1 MKPIKTFHV
10 IFGVCDSILQLLL
23 HRHLS
28 KYFSFVQGDLHYAC
42 YIPMRHPMFDL
53 IESILRRVTKLEFF
67 EYYLYKLVVIAYYLV
82 NIKAYEIISTKCRDG
97 RSSINEKRNVY
108 IIETLSYNE
117 ISLRQHL
124 NENKSLW
131 TSPMLVIIGKILCVQ
146 EKRKMRPIFY
156 DLWYNLLFSELTKYK
171 DYVQL
176 LATKK
181 TRLLAWIGLGTSKR
195 SFSIH
200 HFVVPMSTIK
210 SFCVEGI
217 QLFKNGKKKWMFSIM
232 VDLNDML
239 SWRWWILR

>member
-42 YIPMRHPMFDL
+42 YIPARHPIFDL
-53 IESILRRVTKLEFF
+53 IEYILRRVTKLESSK
-67 EYYLYKLVVIAYYLV
+67 YYSYKLVVIANYLV
-82 NIKAYEIISTKCRDG
+82 NIKTCDIICRNG
-97 RSSINEKRNVY
+97 RPIINEKCNVY
-108 IIETLSYNE
+108 IIETLSYNK

-146 EKRKMRPIFY
+146 EKRKMRPIFH

-181 TRLLAWIGLGTSKR
+181 TRLLEWIGLGT
-195 SFSIH
+195 
-200 HFVVPMSTIK
+200 
-210 SFCVEGI
+210 
-217 QLFKNGKKKWMFSIM
+217 
-232 VDLNDML
+232 
-239 SWRWWILR
+239 